1 MNFHMHVFH
10 SVKWRYYWWCVCFCL
25 LVFIHPCSFNLP
37 HLHFPWY
44 IIKLESHQ
52 IMNLNTLPVTW
63 QDKMLPKTKVFSF
76 FVLFLIKFCFFWVIE
91 IYFTVTLQFQQQRT
105 SKIRCDV
112 VTGSTCECP
121 SHKCFPFRNPH
132 QVDSGQLEHGAVRR
146 ADPPA
151 GDEGQEHHPR
161 HRPPERPHLHARALQ
176 EERDHDRS
184 RWEHLLGITA
194 KWIPFTQNETLLFQ
208 LTWLINASKG
218 SNTLPLAELKP
229 SRQPPSTCLSKR
241 PQPWCPNGSVIRK
254 IQPPF
259 SCYNP
264 QLSIEVVFV
273 SGWLNAGASG
283 GRELQFVALQCR
295 FHLSALQS
303 LLLGNKFP
311 PLGESRAFKW
321 CLLSVYITFHKNC
334 VLPLAMW
341 TRNEK
346 FRKKSCPSPER
357 SASGSE
363 DYFTAA
369 AAV

>member
-1 MNFHMHVFH
+1 
-10 SVKWRYYWWCVCFCL
+10 
-25 LVFIHPCSFNLP
+25 
-37 HLHFPWY
+37 
-44 IIKLESHQ
+44 
-52 IMNLNTLPVTW
+52 
-63 QDKMLPKTKVFSF
+63 MLQKAQT
-76 FVLFLIKFCFFWVIE
+76 
-91 IYFTVTLQFQQQRT
+91 
-105 SKIRCDV
+105 
-112 VTGSTCECP
+112 
-121 SHKCFPFRNPH
+121 
-132 QVDSGQLEHGAVRR
+132 
-146 ADPPA
+146 
-151 GDEGQEHHPR
+151 
-161 HRPPERPHLHARALQ
+161 
-176 EERDHDRS
+176 
-184 RWEHLLGITA
+184 
-194 KWIPFTQNETLLFQ
+194 
-208 LTWLINASKG
+208 
-218 SNTLPLAELKP
+218 LAELKP

-283 GRELQFVALQCR
+283 RRELQFVALQCR